1 MSVDVR
7 LDKKLVAESFS
18 RAAASYDQVAHL
30 QCQVG
35 EELLGRYPWHNNN
48 SLAEICHA
56 NTIVDLGCGTG
67 HFLPILQRMNPAS
80 TVVAMDLAVGMV
92 TYAREKCPTGA
103 YVVADMDQLPIK
115 QSTVAM
121 IYSSLAVQWSA
132 DLAAVLKNAYEAL
145 IPGGIF
151 MFTTLLDG
159 TLRELSASWQ
169 AADNYRHVNQFLS
182 SGEVETLIAA
192 SPFSLTEIQKQSVEL
207 QYADVRELTNELKKL
222 GAHNVN
228 PDRAHGMTGKS
239 AIRAFKQAYEGFR
252 KDGVLPASY
261 EVAYIYLR
269 K

>member
-1 MSVDVR
+1 MNVDVR

-18 RAAASYDQVAHL
+18 RAATSYDKVAHL
-30 QCQVG
+30 QCRVG
-35 EELLGRYPWHNNN
+35 EALISRYPWQSSHA
-48 SLAEICHA
+48 LETHCRA

-67 HFLPILQRMNPAS
+67 HFLPILQNLSPTS
-80 TVVAMDLAVGMV
+80 SLVAMDLAIGMV
-92 TYAREKCPTGA
+92 NYAREKAPSNTFL
-103 YVVADMDQLPIK
+103 VADMDLLPFR
-115 QSTVAM
+115 QDSVAM

-132 DLAAVLKNAYEAL
+132 NLTSVLNNAYQAL

-169 AADNYRHVNQFLS
+169 VADSYRHVNQFLS
-182 SGEVETLIAA
+182 LEKVEAIVRG
-192 SPFSLTEIQKQSVEL
+192 SSFSAIDIQNESVEL

-239 AIRAFKQAYEGFR
+239 TIRAFKQAYESFR

-261 EVAYIYLR
+261 EVAYIYVR